1 MYFRFHKEI
10 SAALI
15 ILFLLVIFF
24 YFIYKPLFL
33 IFLILL
39 IFTFYF
45 FRDPERVV
53 PLGDDILVSPA
64 DGLITN
70 ISEYKEGKKSYTKVS
85 IFLSVFNVHI
95 QRLPVS
101 GQITKIDY
109 KRDINLREVD
119 CVKGFVMFINHFE
132 CKSTN
137 YFDEN
142 FFLYLEEVDLCK
154 RLKKMGKKI
163 YIAENVMVK
172 HLGGKS
178 HHPDQQEKMEI
189 QRNWHYLWSL
199 FYYSKKHKGLI
210 YAYKI
215 TLRKF
220 FSAFFKMIYYFFLN
234 KKKHVIYKYRFLGL
248 LNSYIGKSSFF
259 RVE

>member
-53 PLGDDILVSPA
+53 PLGDDILLSPA

-95 QRLPVS
+95 QRLPIS

-109 KRDINLREVD
+109 IEGK
-119 CVKGFVMFINHFE
+119 FINANLDKASE
-132 CKSTN
+132 DNERLRLTLKSGSNVIYITQIAGLIARRIICYLKTN
-137 YFDEN
+137 EKVNQGERYGIIKFGSR
-142 FFLYLEEVDLCK
+142 VDIEFPNSYNLMVSIGQQCIGGETIIAK
-154 RLKKMGKKI
+154 DIKNNKNLQSREYKKI
-163 YIAENVMVK
+163 
-172 HLGGKS
+172 
-178 HHPDQQEKMEI
+178 
-189 QRNWHYLWSL
+189 
-199 FYYSKKHKGLI
+199 
-210 YAYKI
+210 
-215 TLRKF
+215 
-220 FSAFFKMIYYFFLN
+220 
-234 KKKHVIYKYRFLGL
+234 
-248 LNSYIGKSSFF
+248 
-259 RVE
+259 

>member
-70 ISEYKEGKKSYTKVS
+70 ISEYKEGKKNYTKVS

-95 QRLPVS
+95 QRLPLS

-109 KRDINLREVD
+109 IEGK
-119 CVKGFVMFINHFE
+119 FINATLDKASE
-132 CKSTN
+132 ENERLRLTLKSGSNIIYITQIAGLIARRIICYLKTN
-137 YFDEN
+137 ERVNQGDRYGIIKFGSR
-142 FFLYLEEVDLCK
+142 VDIEFPNSYNLMVSIGQQCIGGETIIARDFK
-154 RLKKMGKKI
+154 NNKNIQSREYKKI
-163 YIAENVMVK
+163 
-172 HLGGKS
+172 
-178 HHPDQQEKMEI
+178 
-189 QRNWHYLWSL
+189 
-199 FYYSKKHKGLI
+199 
-210 YAYKI
+210 
-215 TLRKF
+215 
-220 FSAFFKMIYYFFLN
+220 
-234 KKKHVIYKYRFLGL
+234 
-248 LNSYIGKSSFF
+248 
-259 RVE
+259 

>member
-24 YFIYKPLFL
+24 YFIFKPLFL

-70 ISEYKEGKKSYTKVS
+70 ISEHKEGKKSYTKVS

-95 QRLPVS
+95 QRLPLS

-109 KRDINLREVD
+109 IEGK
-119 CVKGFVMFINHFE
+119 FINATLDKASE
-132 CKSTN
+132 ENERLRLTLKSGSNVIYITQIAGLIARRIICYLKTN
-137 YFDEN
+137 ERVNQGERYGIIKFGSR
-142 FFLYLEEVDLCK
+142 VDIEFPNSYNLMVSIGQQCIGGETIIARDFK
-154 RLKKMGKKI
+154 NNKNIQSREYKKI
-163 YIAENVMVK
+163 
-172 HLGGKS
+172 
-178 HHPDQQEKMEI
+178 
-189 QRNWHYLWSL
+189 
-199 FYYSKKHKGLI
+199 
-210 YAYKI
+210 
-215 TLRKF
+215 
-220 FSAFFKMIYYFFLN
+220 
-234 KKKHVIYKYRFLGL
+234 
-248 LNSYIGKSSFF
+248 
-259 RVE
+259 

>member
-109 KRDINLREVD
+109 IEGK
-119 CVKGFVMFINHFE
+119 FINATLDKASE
-132 CKSTN
+132 ENERLRLTLKSGSNVIYITQIAGLIARRIICYLKTN
-137 YFDEN
+137 ERVNQGERYGIIKFGSR
-142 FFLYLEEVDLCK
+142 VDIEFPDSYNLMVSIGQQCIGGETIIARDFK
-154 RLKKMGKKI
+154 NNKNIQSREYKKI
-163 YIAENVMVK
+163 
-172 HLGGKS
+172 
-178 HHPDQQEKMEI
+178 
-189 QRNWHYLWSL
+189 
-199 FYYSKKHKGLI
+199 
-210 YAYKI
+210 
-215 TLRKF
+215 
-220 FSAFFKMIYYFFLN
+220 
-234 KKKHVIYKYRFLGL
+234 
-248 LNSYIGKSSFF
+248 
-259 RVE
+259 

>member
-70 ISEYKEGKKSYTKVS
+70 ISEYKKGKKSYTKVS

-109 KRDINLREVD
+109 IEGK
-119 CVKGFVMFINHFE
+119 FINATLDKASE
-132 CKSTN
+132 ENERLRLTLKSGSNVIYITQIAGLIARRIICYLKTN
-137 YFDEN
+137 ERANQGERYGIIKFGSR
-142 FFLYLEEVDLCK
+142 VDIEFPNSYNLMVSIGQQCIGGETIIARDFK
-154 RLKKMGKKI
+154 NNKNIQSREYKKI
-163 YIAENVMVK
+163 
-172 HLGGKS
+172 
-178 HHPDQQEKMEI
+178 
-189 QRNWHYLWSL
+189 
-199 FYYSKKHKGLI
+199 
-210 YAYKI
+210 
-215 TLRKF
+215 
-220 FSAFFKMIYYFFLN
+220 
-234 KKKHVIYKYRFLGL
+234 
-248 LNSYIGKSSFF
+248 
-259 RVE
+259 

>member
-39 IFTFYF
+39 IFTFHF

-95 QRLPVS
+95 QRLPLS

-109 KRDINLREVD
+109 IEGK
-119 CVKGFVMFINHFE
+119 FINATLDKASE
-132 CKSTN
+132 ENERLRLTLKSGSNVIYITQIAGLIARRIICYLKTN
-137 YFDEN
+137 ERVNQGERYGIIKFGSR
-142 FFLYLEEVDLCK
+142 VDIEFPNSYNLMVSIGQQCIGGETIIARDFK
-154 RLKKMGKKI
+154 NNKNIQSREYKKI
-163 YIAENVMVK
+163 
-172 HLGGKS
+172 
-178 HHPDQQEKMEI
+178 
-189 QRNWHYLWSL
+189 
-199 FYYSKKHKGLI
+199 
-210 YAYKI
+210 
-215 TLRKF
+215 
-220 FSAFFKMIYYFFLN
+220 
-234 KKKHVIYKYRFLGL
+234 
-248 LNSYIGKSSFF
+248 
-259 RVE
+259 

>member
-70 ISEYKEGKKSYTKVS
+70 ISEYKEGKKNYTKVS

-109 KRDINLREVD
+109 IEGK
-119 CVKGFVMFINHFE
+119 FINATLDKASE
-132 CKSTN
+132 ENERLRLTLKSGSNIIYITQIAGLIARRIICYLKTN
-137 YFDEN
+137 ERVNQGERYGIIKFGSR
-142 FFLYLEEVDLCK
+142 VDIEFPNSYNLMVSIGQQCIGGETIIARDFK
-154 RLKKMGKKI
+154 NNKNIQSREYKKI
-163 YIAENVMVK
+163 
-172 HLGGKS
+172 
-178 HHPDQQEKMEI
+178 
-189 QRNWHYLWSL
+189 
-199 FYYSKKHKGLI
+199 
-210 YAYKI
+210 
-215 TLRKF
+215 
-220 FSAFFKMIYYFFLN
+220 
-234 KKKHVIYKYRFLGL
+234 
-248 LNSYIGKSSFF
+248 
-259 RVE
+259 

>member
-70 ISEYKEGKKSYTKVS
+70 ISEHKEGKKSYTKVS

-95 QRLPVS
+95 QRLPLS

-109 KRDINLREVD
+109 IEGK
-119 CVKGFVMFINHFE
+119 FINATLDKASE
-132 CKSTN
+132 ENERLRLTLKSGSDVIYITQIAGLIARRIICYLKTN
-137 YFDEN
+137 ERVNQGERYGIIKFGSR
-142 FFLYLEEVDLCK
+142 VDIEFPNSYNLMVSIGQQCIGGETIIARDFK
-154 RLKKMGKKI
+154 NNKNIQSREYKKI
-163 YIAENVMVK
+163 
-172 HLGGKS
+172 
-178 HHPDQQEKMEI
+178 
-189 QRNWHYLWSL
+189 
-199 FYYSKKHKGLI
+199 
-210 YAYKI
+210 
-215 TLRKF
+215 
-220 FSAFFKMIYYFFLN
+220 
-234 KKKHVIYKYRFLGL
+234 
-248 LNSYIGKSSFF
+248 
-259 RVE
+259 

>member
-39 IFTFYF
+39 IFTFFF

-109 KRDINLREVD
+109 IEGK
-119 CVKGFVMFINHFE
+119 FINATLDKASE
-132 CKSTN
+132 ENERLRLTLKSGSNVIYITQIAGLIARRIICYLKTN
-137 YFDEN
+137 ERVNQGERYGIIKFGSR
-142 FFLYLEEVDLCK
+142 VDIEFPNSYNLMVSIGQQCIGGETIIARDFK
-154 RLKKMGKKI
+154 NNKNIQSREYKKI
-163 YIAENVMVK
+163 
-172 HLGGKS
+172 
-178 HHPDQQEKMEI
+178 
-189 QRNWHYLWSL
+189 
-199 FYYSKKHKGLI
+199 
-210 YAYKI
+210 
-215 TLRKF
+215 
-220 FSAFFKMIYYFFLN
+220 
-234 KKKHVIYKYRFLGL
+234 
-248 LNSYIGKSSFF
+248 
-259 RVE
+259 

>member
-95 QRLPVS
+95 QRLPLS

-109 KRDINLREVD
+109 IEGK
-119 CVKGFVMFINHFE
+119 FINATLDKASE
-132 CKSTN
+132 ENERLRLTLKSGSNVIYITQIAGLIARRIICYLKTN
-137 YFDEN
+137 DRVNQGERYGIIKFGSR
-142 FFLYLEEVDLCK
+142 VDIEFPNSYNLMVSIGQQCIGGETIIARDFK
-154 RLKKMGKKI
+154 NNKNIQSREYKKI
-163 YIAENVMVK
+163 
-172 HLGGKS
+172 
-178 HHPDQQEKMEI
+178 
-189 QRNWHYLWSL
+189 
-199 FYYSKKHKGLI
+199 
-210 YAYKI
+210 
-215 TLRKF
+215 
-220 FSAFFKMIYYFFLN
+220 
-234 KKKHVIYKYRFLGL
+234 
-248 LNSYIGKSSFF
+248 
-259 RVE
+259 

>member
-109 KRDINLREVD
+109 IEGK
-119 CVKGFVMFINHFE
+119 FINATLDKASE
-132 CKSTN
+132 ENERLRLTLKSGSNVIYITQIAGLIARRIICYLKTN
-137 YFDEN
+137 EKVNQGDRYGIIKFGSR
-142 FFLYLEEVDLCK
+142 VDIEFPNSYNLMVSIGQQCIGGETIIARDFK
-154 RLKKMGKKI
+154 NNKNIQSREYKKI
-163 YIAENVMVK
+163 
-172 HLGGKS
+172 
-178 HHPDQQEKMEI
+178 
-189 QRNWHYLWSL
+189 
-199 FYYSKKHKGLI
+199 
-210 YAYKI
+210 
-215 TLRKF
+215 
-220 FSAFFKMIYYFFLN
+220 
-234 KKKHVIYKYRFLGL
+234 
-248 LNSYIGKSSFF
+248 
-259 RVE
+259 

>member
-53 PLGDDILVSPA
+53 PLGEDILVSPA

-70 ISEYKEGKKSYTKVS
+70 IIEYKEGKKNYTKVS

-95 QRLPVS
+95 QRLPLS

-109 KRDINLREVD
+109 IEGK
-119 CVKGFVMFINHFE
+119 FINATLDKASE
-132 CKSTN
+132 DNERLRLTLKSGSNIIYITQIAGLIARRIICYLKTN
-137 YFDEN
+137 ERVNQGDRYGIIKFGSR
-142 FFLYLEEVDLCK
+142 VDIEFPNSYNLMVSIGQQCIGGETIIARDFK
-154 RLKKMGKKI
+154 NNKNIQSREYKKI
-163 YIAENVMVK
+163 
-172 HLGGKS
+172 
-178 HHPDQQEKMEI
+178 
-189 QRNWHYLWSL
+189 
-199 FYYSKKHKGLI
+199 
-210 YAYKI
+210 
-215 TLRKF
+215 
-220 FSAFFKMIYYFFLN
+220 
-234 KKKHVIYKYRFLGL
+234 
-248 LNSYIGKSSFF
+248 
-259 RVE
+259 